1 MTLGENIVRLRTQK
15 NWSQGDLADALDIS
29 RQSVSKW
36 ETDASIPEL
45 DKLLKLSE
53 LFGVTL
59 DELVRGEEV
68 PKTETAMP
76 TAQTVP
82 ASFAPQAAPGRE
94 KHHTI
99 AGTVLLCT
107 GAVILIFCLLLAGD
121 LLAGLLFASPFLI
134 CGIICF
140 AVKRRV
146 GLCCGWA
153 VYLCIDLYLRFA
165 TGLSWTTIFMTPL
178 WTYEMNYMRL
188 AIAWMQFFAMLVMI
202 VCTVRSYRTL
212 KLSATKKE
220 VTWLIAG
227 WLAALVVLPLL
238 MRYGVEGVHYE
249 MRDGK
254 PYSLLGQ
261 GSDGSTV
268 RIRDIDGSATIKALV
283 NYDNLYVD
291 DQTLYKDFIT
301 QMKAEYHRYAY
312 VSKNYNNYLP
322 SGGKGIDVMQLE
334 DFAIDTII
342 RLISESGDFDAEW
355 EEFKRQ
361 YNEKGGNK
369 IAQYLTENN

>member
-53 LFGVTL
+53 LFDVTL

-76 TAQTVP
+76 AAQTVP
-82 ASFAPQAAPGRE
+82 ASFAPQAAPERE

-165 TGLSWTTIFMTPL
+165 TGLSWTTIFMTRL
-178 WTYEMNYMRL
+178 WTPEMNYMRL
-188 AIAWMQFFAMLVMI
+188 AISWVQLLGMLVMI
-202 VCTVRSYRTL
+202 VWTVCSYRAL

-220 VTWLIAG
+220 IT
-227 WLAALVVLPLL
+227 WLAAGWFAALVALPLL
-238 MRYGVEGVHYE
+238 MSYGVMPLLLDDLGNYSNIS
-249 MRDGK
+249 
-254 PYSLLGQ
+254 PYFLLNVVYSYARLALINVLLVRSLAVWRLK
-261 GSDGSTV
+261 
-268 RIRDIDGSATIKALV
+268 REK
-283 NYDNLYVD
+283 
-291 DQTLYKDFIT
+291 K
-301 QMKAEYHRYAY
+301 KAE
-312 VSKNYNNYLP
+312 K
-322 SGGKGIDVMQLE
+322 
-334 DFAIDTII
+334 
-342 RLISESGDFDAEW
+342 
-355 EEFKRQ
+355 
-361 YNEKGGNK
+361 
-369 IAQYLTENN
+369 

>member
-68 PKTETAMP
+68 PKTETALP
-76 TAQTVP
+76 AETVP
-82 ASFAPQAAPGRE
+82 VSFAPQATPERE
-94 KHHTI
+94 KRRTI

-107 GAVILIFCLLLAGD
+107 GAVILVFCLLLTGN
-121 LLAGLLFASPFLI
+121 LLSGLLFASPFLI

-146 GLCCGWA
+146 CLCCGWA

-165 TGLSWTTIFMTPL
+165 TGLSRTTIFMTPL

-238 MRYGVEGVHYE
+238 MRYGV
-249 MRDGK
+249 MPLWRDNLHNYSNFS
-254 PYSLLGQ
+254 PYFFINILYGY
-261 GSDGSTV
+261 V
-268 RIRDIDGSATIKALV
+268 RLALV
-283 NYDNLYVD
+283 NVLLVR
-291 DQTLYKDFIT
+291 TLAVWR
-301 QMKAEYHRYAY
+301 MKREEKKA
-312 VSKNYNNYLP
+312 
-322 SGGKGIDVMQLE
+322 DV
-334 DFAIDTII
+334 I
-342 RLISESGDFDAEW
+342 R
-355 EEFKRQ
+355 Q
-361 YNEKGGNK
+361 
-369 IAQYLTENN
+369 

>member
-76 TAQTVP
+76 AAQTVP
-82 ASFAPQAAPGRE
+82 EQQPCQRM
-94 KHHTI
+94 
-99 AGTVLLCT
+99 
-107 GAVILIFCLLLAGD
+107 LLAGD
-121 LLAGLLFASPFLI
+121 PLTGLLFASPFLI

-212 KLSATKKE
+212 KLPATKKE

-238 MRYGVEGVHYE
+238 MSYGV
-249 MRDGK
+249 MPLWRDNLHNYSNFS
-254 PYSLLGQ
+254 PYFFINILYGY
-261 GSDGSTV
+261 V
-268 RIRDIDGSATIKALV
+268 RLALV
-283 NYDNLYVD
+283 NVLLVR
-291 DQTLYKDFIT
+291 TLAVWR
-301 QMKAEYHRYAY
+301 MKREEKKANRNAAE
-312 VSKNYNNYLP
+312 
-322 SGGKGIDVMQLE
+322 
-334 DFAIDTII
+334 T
-342 RLISESGDFDAEW
+342 
-355 EEFKRQ
+355 
-361 YNEKGGNK
+361 
-369 IAQYLTENN
+369 

>member
-1 MTLGENIVRLRTQK
+1 M
-15 NWSQGDLADALDIS
+15 
-29 RQSVSKW
+29 
-36 ETDASIPEL
+36 
-45 DKLLKLSE
+45 
-53 LFGVTL
+53 
-59 DELVRGEEV
+59 
-68 PKTETAMP
+68 
-76 TAQTVP
+76 
-82 ASFAPQAAPGRE
+82 
-94 KHHTI
+94 
-99 AGTVLLCT
+99 LCT

-238 MRYGVEGVHYE
+238 MSYGV
-249 MRDGK
+249 MPLWRDNLHNYSSFS
-254 PYSLLGQ
+254 PYFFINILYGY
-261 GSDGSTV
+261 V
-268 RIRDIDGSATIKALV
+268 RLALV
-283 NYDNLYVD
+283 NVLLVR
-291 DQTLYKDFIT
+291 TLAVWR
-301 QMKAEYHRYAY
+301 MKREEKKA
-312 VSKNYNNYLP
+312 
-322 SGGKGIDVMQLE
+322 DV
-334 DFAIDTII
+334 I
-342 RLISESGDFDAEW
+342 R
-355 EEFKRQ
+355 Q
-361 YNEKGGNK
+361 
-369 IAQYLTENN
+369 

>member
-1 MTLGENIVRLRTQK
+1 MTLGENITRLRTQK

-107 GAVILIFCLLLAGD
+107 GAIILIFCLLLAGD

-134 CGIICF
+134 CGIICL
-140 AVKRRV
+140 AVKKRV
-146 GLCCGWA
+146 GLWCGWA
-153 VYLCIDLYLRFA
+153 AYLCIDLYLRFA
-165 TGLSWTTIFMTPL
+165 TGLSWTTIFMTHL
-178 WTYEMNYMRL
+178 WTHEMNYMRL

-212 KLSATKKE
+212 KLPATKKE
-220 VTWLIAG
+220 VTWLIVG

-238 MRYGVEGVHYE
+238 MRYGV
-249 MRDGK
+249 MPLWRDNLHNYSNFS
-254 PYSLLGQ
+254 PYFFINILYGY
-261 GSDGSTV
+261 V
-268 RIRDIDGSATIKALV
+268 RLTLV
-283 NYDNLYVD
+283 NVLLVR
-291 DQTLYKDFIT
+291 TLAVWR
-301 QMKAEYHRYAY
+301 MKREEKKADRNTAE
-312 VSKNYNNYLP
+312 
-322 SGGKGIDVMQLE
+322 
-334 DFAIDTII
+334 T
-342 RLISESGDFDAEW
+342 
-355 EEFKRQ
+355 
-361 YNEKGGNK
+361 
-369 IAQYLTENN
+369 